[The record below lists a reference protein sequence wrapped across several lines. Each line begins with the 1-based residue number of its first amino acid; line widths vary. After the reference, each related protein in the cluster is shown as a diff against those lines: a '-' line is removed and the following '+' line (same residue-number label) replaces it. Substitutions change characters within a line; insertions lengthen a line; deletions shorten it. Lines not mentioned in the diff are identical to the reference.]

1 MSIKITEETKDKVIE
16 YLIIIAFIGIL
27 VPGIIFAYRHR
38 VVETKSY
45 NVAATITDKIYKPPY
60 TTTTK
65 HKDSNG
71 NTHTQTHHHPA
82 KYKFEYT
89 VIFEGGTYAGN
100 KDEVTKDR
108 YNSYKV
114 GDQILATYIK
124 EWRADETE
132 TYKIRLK

>member
-1 MSIKITEETKDKVIE
+1 MSIKITEETKNV
-16 YLIIIAFIGIL
+16 LIGIA
-27 VPGIIFAYRHR
+27 VATICVAIITPIAIFGYKHR

-45 NVAATITDKIYKPPY
+45 DVMATITDKIYEPPY

-114 GDQILATYIK
+114 GDQIPATYIK

-132 TYKIRLK
+132 TYKIKLK